1 MLQYVIECDIN
12 SLTMLCQITFTI
24 QCRKHSHGPH
34 APGFGRHGVCEHENK
49 ELAKAREALPL
60 IEDSSNCDIVKATQ

>member
-1 MLQYVIECDIN
+1 MLHYIIECDI
-12 SLTMLCQITFTI
+12 SSPTMLCQITLI
-24 QCRKHSHGPH
+24 LQCRNHSHGPH
-34 APGFGRHGVCEHENK
+34 RPGFGRHGICASESK